1 MFRFRLQSVLELRQA
16 VEKES
21 AVVLN
26 KARVKADAARDERS
40 KLEDALMQNI
50 ARLHGGQMASS
61 VGEMRARSDAVT
73 RLEAR
78 VRNAAEQVDE
88 AETAVVESD
97 VAFQAA
103 FRERHVL
110 DRLKD
115 RYSLLWRVA
124 ATKGELS
131 EMDSIALARF
141 AAAST
146 APGEESS

>member
-21 AVVLN
+21 AATLSQ
-26 KARVKADAARDERS
+26 ARVKADAARDERT
-40 KLEDALMQNI
+40 KLQDALMQNI
-50 ARLHGGQMASS
+50 ARLHGQGAAS

-88 AETAVVESD
+88 AETAVLESD
-97 VAFQAA
+97 IAFQAA

-115 RYSLLWRVA
+115 RYSLLWRLA
-124 ATKGELS
+124 ASKGELS
-131 EMDSIALARF
+131 EMDGIALARF
-141 AAAST
+141 AAST
-146 APGEESS
+146 SAPGEESS